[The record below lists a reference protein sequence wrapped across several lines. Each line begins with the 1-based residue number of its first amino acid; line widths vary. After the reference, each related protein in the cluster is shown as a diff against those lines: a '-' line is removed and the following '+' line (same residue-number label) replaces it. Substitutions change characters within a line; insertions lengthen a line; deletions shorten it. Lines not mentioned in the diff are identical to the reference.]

1 MSPRILLVDDEQDIT
16 TVLKAGLVH
25 SGFQVDAFND
35 PEDALSH
42 FKPDYYDLV
51 LLDVK
56 MPKMN
61 GFELCRELVRK
72 DTRPKI
78 CFMTAFEVSLSEAK
92 SMFPTLKADGFIKK
106 PMAISKIAEI
116 IQSTLNNNTCG

>member
-1 MSPRILLVDDEQDIT
+1 MSQRILLVDDEQDIT
-16 TVLKAGLVH
+16 TVLKAGLEH
-25 SGFQVDAFND
+25 SGFQVDAFNN
-35 PEDALSH
+35 PEDAFSQ

-51 LLDVK
+51 LLDIK

-78 CFMTAFEVSLSEAK
+78 CFMTAYEVSLSEAR
-92 SMFPTLKADGFIKK
+92 SMFPNLKADGFIKK
-106 PMAISKIAEI
+106 PMALGKIVEVV
-116 IQSTLNNNTCG
+116 QNTLNNAAS